1 MVDFSETSA
10 LTTRKNIRHE
20 YSKFIKTQI
29 FLVALLCFCFKKN
42 LEGAK
47 FWGFST
53 SRKIFAEYYEWNA
66 GTLFQEIIQVNKVS
80 KFQVYK
86 THIICFDILLFFCFR
101 NLASKIL
108 NFMGFSTFKRTFGG
122 FFQWNV
128 RTHFHKICS
137 RFKFI
142 KNTQMHYSIFELEN

>member
-42 LEGAK
+42 LVGAK

-108 NFMGFSTFKRTFGG
+108 SWVFPPSKEPLAA
-122 FFQWNV
+122 FFNEMWEL
-128 RTHFHKICS
+128 TSI
-137 RFKFI
+137 KFAAVLNLS
-142 KNTQMHYSIFELEN
+142 KTLRCTTLFLN